1 MPHPPPL
8 SARLRALFDA
18 VPAGARVADVGC
30 NHALLGA
37 ALIRSGR
44 ASRVIGLEN
53 KAAPLALAARQAAAV
68 GPCLEVR
75 QSDGL
80 SAVTPGEVDVIVLAG
95 MGGGLIAALLEAA
108 PAVVAQARRVLL
120 QPERNLPELRQR
132 LVGMGLVFE
141 EEWIIEEGES
151 RHWAMALRPEEGVR
165 EPLSEEDAFFGP
177 ILRVGRGPAFLRWLD
192 REEARRAAA
201 LAQLCAARPDHP
213 ERAGAEAL
221 LARIRAERRAS
232 NSSPDSA
239 A

>member
-1 MPHPPPL
+1 MPHAPPL

-18 VPAGARVADVGC
+18 VPQGARVADVGC

-68 GPCLEVR
+68 GPGLEVR

-80 SAVTPGEVDVIVLAG
+80 SAVAPGEVDVIVLAG

-108 PAVVAQARRVLL
+108 PAVVARSRRVLL

-132 LVGMGLVFE
+132 LVRMGLAFE

-151 RHWAMALRPEEGVR
+151 RHWAMALRPAEGDQP
-165 EPLSEEDAFFGP
+165 PLSEADAFFGP
-177 ILRVGRGPAFLRWLD
+177 LLRARRSAAFLMWLE
-192 REEARRAAA
+192 REEARRTAA

-213 ERAGAEAL
+213 EREAAEAL
-221 LARIRAERRAS
+221 LERIRAERRAS